1 LNSAG
6 KVVPLETVIDRY
18 KAELALLR
26 TLLSLVSSSLELH
39 QILNLSLQII
49 LDTLGPEF
57 AGMVLLLDRQD
68 QGLNVVAHQ
77 GLMVNSVPARIF
89 ADECP
94 CSQAIATGMPMSG
107 QDCPGYS
114 CHNWLPDNGPH
125 GHLSLPLIA
134 RQGVVGT
141 ICLFCPPGFQV
152 DVTDLSL
159 WEDVGKLIGRAVD
172 DATLYAQLQQQRDLM
187 QALYDISNH
196 LATSLDLAWVLSRVL
211 NLSIS
216 ATEAGD
222 GSIFLLPVA
231 GASAARILRR
241 DLSSTEADD
250 AIELVMG
257 QGLAGWVVRHKTG
270 TIVSDTRRDP
280 RWLSFPDESNP
291 PGSALVVP
299 LMAEGQVLGVLTL
312 SHAEKAHF
320 QERHLVLTL
329 AIAHQASA
337 AIEKARLYKEVRHM
351 ADVLEQ
357 RVDERTRELRE
368 TQAQLI
374 HAEKLAALGE
384 LAAGVAH
391 EINNPLHILQAY
403 LEYLVA
409 QFKEGDPILE
419 LLTPMH
425 NSLESIAHL
434 TTQLRDFSRPAVGER
449 KLLDVNEVLRR
460 VLQLAY
466 KELQH
471 SKVQV
476 RESLSANLPLVSGDT
491 RQLEQVF
498 LNLILNARDAMPGG
512 GRLTIETYANTRDV
526 YLKFVDT
533 GTGIAAD
540 DLSRIF
546 EPYFTTKADRGTG
559 LGLAICQRIVTQHGG
574 KIQVVSELGKGAMF
588 TVRLPI
594 APDSPD

>member
-1 LNSAG
+1 LSSAG
-6 KVVPLETVIDRY
+6 QVISLETVTERY
-18 KAELALLR
+18 KTELALLR
-26 TLLSLVSSSLELH
+26 TLMAVANSSLELH
-39 QILNLSLQII
+39 QILNLSLRTI
-49 LDTLGPEF
+49 LETLGPGF

-77 GLMVNSVPARIF
+77 GFEPDKVPTRVF
-89 ADECP
+89 ADECL
-94 CSQAIATGMPMSG
+94 CSQVISTRMPMSG
-107 QDCPGYS
+107 RGCPGSS
-114 CHNWLPDNGPH
+114 CHTWLSEGRQH
-125 GHLSLPLIA
+125 GHLSFPLIA
-134 RQGVVGT
+134 RQGIAGT
-141 ICLFCPPGFQV
+141 ICLFCPDDFRV
-152 DVTDLSL
+152 DDTDLSL
-159 WEDVGKLIGRAVD
+159 WEDVGRLIGRVVD
-172 DATLYAQLQQQRDLM
+172 DANLYAQLQQQRDLM

-196 LATSLDLAWVLSRVL
+196 LATSLDLAWVLARVL

-216 ATEAGD
+216 ATEADD

-231 GASAARILRR
+231 GTSAARILRR
-241 DLSSTEADD
+241 DLSSTEADE
-250 AIELVMG
+250 AIARVMT

-270 TIVSDTRRDP
+270 TIVSDTSRDP
-280 RWLSFPDESNP
+280 RWVSFPDESNP

-312 SHAEKAHF
+312 SHPERAHF

-329 AIAHQASA
+329 AIAHQASS

-357 RVDERTRELRE
+357 RVEERTRELRE

-403 LEYLVA
+403 LEYLVT

-425 NSLESIAHL
+425 NSLDSIAHL

-449 KLLDVNEVLRR
+449 KLLDINEVLSK

-466 KELQH
+466 KELMH
-471 SKVQV
+471 SRVKVQ
-476 RESLSANLPLVSGDT
+476 ESLSSNLPLVRGDN

-512 GRLTIETYANTRDV
+512 GQLTIETSADTRTV
-526 YLKFVDT
+526 YSKFVDT
-533 GTGIAAD
+533 GTGIAVD

-559 LGLAICQRIVTQHGG
+559 LGLAICQRIVGQHGG
-574 KIQVVSELGKGAMF
+574 KIEVVSELGRGAMF
-588 TVRLPI
+588 TIQLPI
-594 APDSPD
+594 APSSLD